1 MLAELNQCRYLGRVG
16 EGREEAGEA
25 VVGHGWDWVA
35 RQEVEFGAASLSPW
49 LCDSS
54 PKTCAGFSTG

>member
-35 RQEVEFGAASLSPW
+35 RQEVEFGAASLSP
-49 LCDSS
+49 
-54 PKTCAGFSTG
+54 